1 VNALML
7 RALLEREGL
16 PVAPAPAHA

>member
-1 VNALML
+1 VNAQML